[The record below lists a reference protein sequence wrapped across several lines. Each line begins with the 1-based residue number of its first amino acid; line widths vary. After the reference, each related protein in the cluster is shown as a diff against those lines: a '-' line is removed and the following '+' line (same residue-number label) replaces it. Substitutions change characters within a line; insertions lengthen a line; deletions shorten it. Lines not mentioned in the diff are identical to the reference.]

1 MKTLF
6 SAIAAI
12 AFSIASVGAATVDLD
27 RNAPAQTMVAGIQG
41 TGPAV
46 A

>member
-12 AFSIASVGAATVDLD
+12 AFSIASVGAATIDLD
-27 RNAPAQTMVAGIQG
+27 RNAPAAVMIAGISG
-41 TGPAV
+41 DGAAV